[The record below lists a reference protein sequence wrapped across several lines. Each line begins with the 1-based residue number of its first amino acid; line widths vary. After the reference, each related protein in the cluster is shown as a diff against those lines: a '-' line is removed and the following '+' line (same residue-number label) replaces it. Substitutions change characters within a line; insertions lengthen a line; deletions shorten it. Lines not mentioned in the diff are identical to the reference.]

1 MGILDGKTALVT
13 GASRGI
19 GQAISRRLAVAG
31 ANVAGLDVDAGPLH
45 ETQALVEENDRE
57 FMAIEADVT
66 EFDQMEEAARQVVDT
81 FGSLDVM
88 VNNAGI
94 TRDNLLIR
102 MDQQDWDQVIA
113 VNLTGVFNGVKAV
126 ARPMMRQK
134 SGSIVNISSVVGL
147 LGNPGQVNYSASK
160 AGVLGVTKSAAREMA
175 KRGVRANAVA
185 PGYIKTR
192 MTEELGDEAREALMN
207 QIPLQQ
213 LGTPEDVAEAVL
225 FLSSDASRY
234 ITGQVISVD
243 GGMAM

>member
-1 MGILDGKTALVT
+1 MLDGKTALVT